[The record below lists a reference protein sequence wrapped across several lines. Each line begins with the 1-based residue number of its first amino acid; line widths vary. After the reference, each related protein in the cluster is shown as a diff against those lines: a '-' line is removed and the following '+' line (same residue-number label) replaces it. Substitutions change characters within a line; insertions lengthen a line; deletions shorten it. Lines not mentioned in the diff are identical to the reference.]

1 MRDMST
7 QEEERKNGVTK
18 HQFYFETP
26 LYEMVKDSDL
36 IEDIFSG
43 DVDASSAKNDIETTY
58 EIKSRD
64 VDDYS
69 ADFDDFQKITLTC
82 KRKNNDILRFFVGQG
97 EDFIV
102 KVGQWPSLADIQSAE
117 IDKKYNKQLKR
128 PELKDFKRA
137 IGLAAHGVGVGSFV
151 YLRRVFEKLIIGT
164 YLQYKDEQKIDEAEF
179 AAKRM
184 ADKIDILRGYL
195 PSHLVEMKDAYGIL
209 SKGIHELSEQE
220 CREHFKILKLS
231 IELILDQQIELDAKQ
246 ERDLEVKKQ
255 LKDLGAKLKP

>member
-1 MRDMST
+1 MSSE
-7 QEEERKNGVTK
+7 QEGRKSISK
-18 HQFYFETP
+18 HQFYFDTP
-26 LYEMVKDSDL
+26 LYEIVKNSD
-36 IEDIFSG
+36 IVEDIFSG
-43 DVDASSAKNDIETTY
+43 DVDAFSAENGIETTY
-58 EIKSRD
+58 KVESHD
-64 VDDYS
+64 MDYYS
-69 ADFDDFQKITLTC
+69 VGFEDFKKITLKC

-102 KVGQWPSLADIQSAE
+102 KVGQWPSVADIQSAE

-128 PELKDFKRA
+128 PELKDLKRA

-164 YLQYKDEQKIDEAEF
+164 YLRHKDKLEINEAEF
-179 AAKRM
+179 ITKRM
-184 ADKIDILRGYL
+184 ADKIDLLKSYL

-220 CREHFKILKLS
+220 CREYFKILKLS
-231 IELILDQQIELDAKQ
+231 IELILDQQIELDAKR

-255 LKDLGAKLKP
+255 LKELSTKLKS